1 MGFSSTAGD
10 ENKVSAQRR
19 ALSNREA
26 EFVMKLISLIGGS
39 AAMGVAIVLCEAPM
53 SIFASYAAGILVM
66 FSLGLVGYGYWV
78 TDCAAAA
85 SAKDESA
92 SSIHVGD

>member
-1 MGFSSTAGD
+1 MAAGD

-39 AAMGVAIVLCEAPM
+39 AAMGIAIILCEAPM
-53 SIFASYAAGILVM
+53 SVFASYAAGILVM

-85 SAKDESA
+85 TEDESA
-92 SSIHVGD
+92 PSIHVGD